1 MSLLPSEVKLLT
13 QIQRKLALLDT
24 EYTPAERMYAV
35 ELVNQGVLSKD
46 WKENRSSSIKEL
58 EAYKLEAY
66 RKLHNLPII
75 EQPEP
80 TPAELFARIRNYVVE
95 QAGTKPLLQI
105 MYDVYSWPEVQKNC
119 GNKGWLADRQIE
131 LGLQVYLGKHR
142 GEAFDFCTQDPKKP
156 ADF

>member
-1 MSLLPSEVKLLT
+1 MSLFPSEVKLLNSLINYFNKCREGIAIPIT
-13 QIQRKLALLDT
+13 SAEVQYMQELKQQGIISNFDSATECSNKLY
-24 EYTPAERMYAV
+24 EYLRSPQLPVIE
-35 ELVNQGVLSKD
+35 ELN
-46 WKENRSSSIKEL
+46 
-58 EAYKLEAY
+58 
-66 RKLHNLPII
+66 
-75 EQPEP
+75 P

-156 ADF
+156 SDF

>member
-1 MSLLPSEVKLLT
+1 MSLLPSEIKLLT
-13 QIQRKLALLDT
+13 QIQRRLELFDIG
-24 EYTPAERMYAV
+24 YTKDELMYAV
-35 ELVNQGVLSKD
+35 ELVDQGVLSPN
-46 WKENRSSSIKEL
+46 WQRSRINTIKEL
-58 EAYKLEAY
+58 EAYK
-66 RKLHNLPII
+66 KLHNFPII

-105 MYDVYSWPEVQKNC
+105 MYDVYSWPEVQKSC

-156 ADF
+156 SDF

>member
-1 MSLLPSEVKLLT
+1 MSLLPSEIKLLNNLINYFNKRGEGIEIPITSEEVMYT
-13 QIQRKLALLDT
+13 Q
-24 EYTPAERMYAV
+24 
-35 ELVNQGVLSKD
+35 ELKQQGVISNFDSATECSNKLYEYLHSPRLPVI
-46 WKENRSSSIKEL
+46 EEL
-58 EAYKLEAY
+58 
-66 RKLHNLPII
+66 N
-75 EQPEP
+75 P

-142 GEAFDFCTQDPKKP
+142 GEAFDFCTQDPNKSS
-156 ADF
+156 DF